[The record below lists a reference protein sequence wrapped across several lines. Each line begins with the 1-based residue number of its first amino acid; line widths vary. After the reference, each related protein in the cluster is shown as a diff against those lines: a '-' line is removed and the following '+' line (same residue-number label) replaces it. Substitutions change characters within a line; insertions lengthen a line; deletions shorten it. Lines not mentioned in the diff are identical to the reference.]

1 MDLEA
6 AHVRNTRADKLA
18 RLSMAA
24 CFLISGGILLG
35 TLALATPDQS
45 PASFDASASR

>member
-6 AHVRNTRADKLA
+6 AHVRNSRADKLA
-18 RLSMAA
+18 RLSMAL
-24 CFLISGGILLG
+24 CFLISSGILLG

-45 PASFDASASR
+45 PARFETSASR